1 MAQRGPARLR
11 ALSLRGSQALRVHL
25 RAEPPLQGPRQK
37 PRPQARP
44 APQPRS
50 RTAAVTPRCLTFS
63 RTICN
68 IIKSFP
74 NHTRHLSNS
83 KIRPNKHTLSE
94 VIFSDRK
101 QCSLMSH
108 FKRKNDFRKRNNY
121 CNHLLFVQPSNC
133 FDNENQTGASPV
145 CPESSC
151 LLGRQ
156 LPPTS
161 PPLLFLSKGI
171 SGPAVREPGNRTFS
185 VQPTSERSFDIK
197 SLYCAEE
204 NHILVK
210 TFQLAN

>member
-1 MAQRGPARLR
+1 MFTSARSRPCRGQGRNP
-11 ALSLRGSQALRVHL
+11 
-25 RAEPPLQGPRQK
+25 GPRPGQRHSPAAGQQQWLPGVSLFRELSAILSSRFLITLDIYRTQK
-37 PRPQARP
+37 
-44 APQPRS
+44 S
-50 RTAAVTPRCLTFS
+50 
-63 RTICN
+63 
-68 IIKSFP
+68 
-74 NHTRHLSNS
+74 
-83 KIRPNKHTLSE
+83 RPNKHTLSE

-161 PPLLFLSKGI
+161 PALLFLSKGI

-197 SLYCAEE
+197 SLYCAKE